1 MENLQPD
8 NLEPANLEPSPK
20 SNKFLVTLVIILL
33 IIALALAVIL
43 IFWDKILPNQLLPIA
58 KANYLLKITKDC
70 EKLQSQ
76 IEVERV
82 VTKTNQAIYVQVNL
96 NDQEVERLQNI
107 ECVLGIYNAQD
118 AEREL
123 ALVKDQLNSELTND
137 IKSWKL
143 KRTITRKDITDKETL
158 KTYLQGQHQNIPTEI
173 PEGAPAGVVSPYQLY
188 VTPDEASVQTFSS
201 KFDNNENLYLAAA
214 NWTWVSDP
222 TLNNEL
228 DKWLMPNEFLTQ
240 TPTYAT
246 NPLPGKIVSD
256 CSEQANTL
264 ASALRASGVPAT
276 DVRVALGQ
284 VNFDGEVG
292 GHAWVELKQG
302 DNWII
307 LDATSGPYYDD
318 ETQQLVNQTPI
329 PFDYFLYHE
338 FPVIER
344 WYYYN
349 DQYFKDLGSGAG
361 NAPTTWAAQA
371 TYNEPPMFQKEI
383 KVNPDKLQKIKN
395 KLFNL

>member
-1 MENLQPD
+1 MD
-8 NLEPANLEPSPK
+8 NPNQEEQKPK
-20 SNKFLVTLVIILL
+20 SNKFLVVLVIILL
-33 IIALALAVIL
+33 IIAIGMAVIL
-43 IFWDKILPNQLLPIA
+43 IFWDDLRPNKLLPQA
-58 KANYLLKITKDC
+58 KASFLVKVTREC
-70 EKLQSQ
+70 QKLQEQ
-76 IEVERV
+76 IEIVKV
-82 VTKTNQAIYVQVNL
+82 ITKTNKAIYVQANL

-107 ECVLGIYNAQD
+107 ECVLGIYNTQD

-123 ALVKDQLNSELTND
+123 ALVKDQLNSELTDD

-158 KTYLQGQHQNIPTEI
+158 KNYLQSKHSDIPTEI

-201 KFDNNENLYLAAA
+201 KFNNDENLYLVAA

-222 TLNNEL
+222 TLNGVP

-246 NPLPGKIVSD
+246 NPLPNKIVSD

-302 DNWII
+302 NNWIV

-349 DQYFKDLGSGAG
+349 DQYFKDLSSGAG

-371 TYNEPPMFQKEI
+371 TYNESPVFQKEI
-383 KVNPDKLQKIKN
+383 NVNPDKWQKIKQLL
-395 KLFNL
+395 K